1 VQPGPVLGGWKNGR
15 LHTGRP
21 VPENFRYSSENN
33 ERWLT
38 LDDLR
43 EIVHGYESTHAPL
56 RAAVG

>member
-1 VQPGPVLGGWKNGR
+1 MGSGWKNGR

-21 VPENFRYSSENN
+21 VPENFRYSSESN

-38 LDDLR
+38 LDELR
-43 EIVHGYESTHAPL
+43 EVVHGYESTRTAL